1 MILFTLYQ
9 YVKFSLRTRLIM
21 IIILK
26 TLTDFGSLLGSFNLL
41 GATNEIYLE
50 AFIES
55 QYIGFLLYDSLISRR

>member
-26 TLTDFGSLLGSFNLL
+26 TLTYFGLLLGSFNLL
-41 GATNEIYLE
+41 GATNEVYLE
-50 AFIES
+50 VFIES
-55 QYIGFLLYDSLISRR
+55 Q